1 MAEDDGA
8 GFPGAQLSVFLGGRE
23 VQLVLRAPDPTKL
36 AEQVDNLLLPPAD
49 ELTGESF
56 GATPLDRIAEGL
68 SAVKA
73 VANLSPLAAQPV
85 QPAPVQQQPQYQTA
99 QQGGWQ
105 GKPQNTWGNQQQAA
119 PAGVRSCECGPMT
132 FKTGIYKSGARAG
145 QPYTLWKCPN
155 DIKSHNVWG

>member
-1 MAEDDGA
+1 MAEDGA

-23 VQLVLRAPDPTKL
+23 VQLVLRAPDTERL
-36 AEQVDNLLLPPAD
+36 AEQVDNLLLPPTD
-49 ELTGESF
+49 ELTGESL

-73 VANLSPLAAQPV
+73 VANLSPLSAQQAP
-85 QPAPVQQQPQYQTA
+85 PAPVQQPQYQPT

-105 GKPQNTWGNQQQAA
+105 GQPQNNWQNQSQQ
-119 PAGVRSCECGPMT
+119 PQAGGRSCECGPMT
-132 FKTGIYKSGARAG
+132 LKTGIYKSGARTG